1 MESITT
7 ENKSVTGE
15 RAVSRQ
21 AKKRKNSSALILS
34 ACAVLLLGGVGAY
47 YISSPWESTDDAFV
61 AGHIVAVSPK
71 VSGHIARVL
80 VTDNESV
87 KQGQVLAEIDNRDYK
102 VALQKAEA
110 KLLGAKARLT
120 QTKTDLARYQ
130 ALAVKDE
137 ISRQILDHAKAA
149 NELAVSDLA
158 SQEAEVT
165 QASLSLSYTKIYA
178 PQDGKVTKKS
188 IEPGAFVSVGQGL
201 LALVPDKTWVTAN
214 FKETQLKYMK
224 AGQPAKIKVDAF
236 GSTISGHVDSIQSGT
251 GAQFSMLPAE
261 NATGNFVKVVQ
272 RVPVKIVLDNPADA
286 VHLVPGLSVEAK
298 VRVK

>member
-137 ISRQILDHAKAA
+137 ISRQILDHGLQRGRYSARMERPSPVRNHGKRNRRTRAFKIPPERAA
-149 NELAVSDLA
+149 LRV
-158 SQEAEVT
+158 
-165 QASLSLSYTKIYA
+165 YA
-178 PQDGKVTKKS
+178 P
-188 IEPGAFVSVGQGL
+188 
-201 LALVPDKTWVTAN
+201 W
-214 FKETQLKYMK
+214 
-224 AGQPAKIKVDAF
+224 
-236 GSTISGHVDSIQSGT
+236 
-251 GAQFSMLPAE
+251 LPA
-261 NATGNFVKVVQ
+261 G
-272 RVPVKIVLDNPADA
+272 
-286 VHLVPGLSVEAK
+286 
-298 VRVK
+298 